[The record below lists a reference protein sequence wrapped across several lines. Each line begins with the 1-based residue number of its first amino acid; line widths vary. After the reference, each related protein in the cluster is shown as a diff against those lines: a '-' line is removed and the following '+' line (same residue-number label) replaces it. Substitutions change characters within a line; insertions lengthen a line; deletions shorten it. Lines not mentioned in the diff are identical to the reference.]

1 MALAA
6 VLFAALAQAAST
18 CATCHAPEREA
29 EAGGAHAK
37 AASCVDCHGG
47 DARESDKER
56 SHGAGMKAR
65 LVRPSIPGACARCH
79 SDARRMN
86 PYGLPTDQ
94 HAQYLTSKHGESLA
108 KGNLQVAVCT
118 DCHGAHGL
126 RRARDP
132 LSPVHPSRVPATCG
146 RCHGNRELMEKL
158 GHPWD
163 AETQYRA
170 GVHGELLKKGDLGAP
185 HCATCHGNHGAA
197 PPGFAD
203 VGRVCGKCHVNQL
216 DSFEASPHAFYAKD
230 GSFKGCVA
238 CHANHR
244 IVTAPKEITGRC
256 TPCHEGPDKEMKKFG
271 DLCGILAGAR
281 SDFERARE
289 RLARASRAGLP
300 TDDEE
305 AALDRARTSLLQ
317 LSPLQHTL
325 SGEKVGVLA
334 KTAAAQAADVEARV
348 DAKERGERV
357 KKLALVPIWAF
368 LAGLAWVFRAKGRR
382 IEKPPGGS
390 R

>member
-1 MALAA
+1 VA
-6 VLFAALAQAAST
+6 VLAQAAST
-18 CATCHAPEREA
+18 CATCHAPERDA

-37 AASCVDCHGG
+37 AARCVDCHGG
-47 DARESDKER
+47 NPKEADKER
-56 SHGAGMKAR
+56 SHGPAMKAK
-65 LVRPSIPGACARCH
+65 LVRQEIPASCATCH
-79 SDARRMN
+79 SDTRRMN
-86 PYGLPTDQ
+86 PYGLQTDQ
-94 HAQYLTSKHGESLA
+94 FAQYLTSKHGESLA
-108 KGNLQVAVCT
+108 KGNLQAAVCI
-118 DCHGAHGL
+118 DCHGVHGI

-146 RCHGNRELMEKL
+146 RCHGNRELMEKFA
-158 GHPWD
+158 HPWT
-163 AETQYRA
+163 AEAEYRA

-185 HCATCHGNHGAA
+185 TCATCHGNHGAA

-216 DSFEASPHAFYAKD
+216 ESFEASPHAFYAKD

-244 IVTAPKEITGRC
+244 IVTSPQEIAGRC

-271 DLCGILAGAR
+271 ILGGILAGAR
-281 SDFERARE
+281 SDFGRAGE
-289 RLARASRAGLP
+289 RLARATRAGLP

-325 SGEKVGVLA
+325 SEEKVGALA
-334 KTAAAQAADVEARV
+334 RTATAQAADVESRV
-348 DAKERGERV
+348 DRKEKGERM
-357 KKLALVPIWAF
+357 KKLALIPIWTL
-368 LAGLAWVFRAKGRR
+368 LAALAWVFRAKGKR
-382 IEKPPGGS
+382 IGKPRGGS
-390 R
+390 P

>member
-1 MALAA
+1 MLLAA
-6 VLFAALAQAAST
+6 VLAISQAAASCT
-18 CATCHAPEREA
+18 ACHVPERDA
-29 EAGGAHAK
+29 ESGGAHAK
-37 AASCVDCHGG
+37 AAACVDCHGG
-47 DARESDKER
+47 NPKEEDKER
-56 SHGAGMKAR
+56 SHGPAMKGKTER
-65 LVRPSIPGACARCH
+65 KGIPTLCATCH
-79 SDARRMN
+79 SDARKMN
-86 PYGLPTDQ
+86 PYGIPTDQ

-108 KGNLQVAVCT
+108 KGNLQVAVCI
-118 DCHGAHGL
+118 DCHGVHGI

-132 LSPVHPSRVPATCG
+132 LSPVHPSHVPATCG

-163 AETQYRA
+163 VEAQYRA

-185 HCATCHGNHGAA
+185 QCATCHGNHGAA

-244 IVTAPKEITGRC
+244 IVTSPQEIAGRC

-271 DLCGILAGAR
+271 ILCGILTGAR
-281 SDFERARE
+281 SEFAKAQE

-305 AALDRARTSLLQ
+305 VALDRARTSLLQ

-325 SGEKVGVLA
+325 SEEKVATLA
-334 KTAAAQAADVEARV
+334 RMATAQAVDVEARV
-348 DAKERGERV
+348 GRKEKSERM

-382 IEKPPGGS
+382 IAKPPGGS
-390 R
+390 P

>member
-1 MALAA
+1 MLLATVWA
-6 VLFAALAQAAST
+6 ISQAASS
-18 CATCHAPEREA
+18 CVACHAPERDA
-29 EAGGAHAK
+29 EAAGPHGK
-37 AASCVDCHGG
+37 TASCVACHGG
-47 DARESDKER
+47 DPKESVKER
-56 SHGAGMKAR
+56 SHGAGFTGKIDR
-65 LVRPSIPGACARCH
+65 RKIPALCATCH
-79 SDARRMN
+79 SDARKMN

-94 HAQYLTSKHGESLA
+94 LAQYLTSKHGESLA

-118 DCHGAHGL
+118 DCHGVHGI

-132 LSPVHPSRVPATCG
+132 LSPVHPSHVPATCG
-146 RCHGNRELMEKL
+146 RCHGDRELMQKF

-163 AETQYRA
+163 AESQYRD
-170 GVHGELLKKGDLGAP
+170 GVHGELLFKKGDLGAP
-185 HCATCHGNHGAA
+185 TCATCHGNHGAA

-203 VGRVCGKCHVNQL
+203 VARVCGKCHVNQM

-230 GSFKGCVA
+230 GSFKGCVV

-244 IVTAPKEITGRC
+244 IVTSPKEITGRC
-256 TPCHEGPDKEMKKFG
+256 TPCHEGPDKEMKKW
-271 DLCGILAGAR
+271 DVLLGILSGAR
-281 SDFERARE
+281 SDFEKARE

-305 AALDRARTSLLQ
+305 VALDRARTSLLQ

-325 SGEKVGVLA
+325 SQSKVAALA
-334 KTAAAQAADVEARV
+334 TTAVAQAADVESRL
-348 DAKERGERV
+348 DRKEKGEKM
-357 KKLALVPIWAF
+357 KKLALVPIWIF

-390 R
+390 P